1 MLDEV
6 LQSLEDSS
14 PNIAQPRQTSS
25 NLACMSAAACP
36 LPRRLHPWLGR
47 CGVPP
52 ILDHDSDFL
61 HSSAQLQLSPARGG
75 EGRGGALTQIL
86 FALFSSSDAA
96 SAVCRYQAAI
106 ISVASFYSI
115 SNELCR
121 HLDILPHTL
130 NSNEVSSTETC
141 QTCLLLLRCRAAQH

>member
-1 MLDEV
+1 MEAP
-6 LQSLEDSS
+6 S
-14 PNIAQPRQTSS
+14 PNIAQLRQTL
-25 NLACMSAAACP
+25 LACLLQRVPS
-36 LPRRLHPWLGR
+36 LGVSILGWAVAGVR

-141 QTCLLLLRCRAAQH
+141 QTCLPLLRCRAAQH

>member
-1 MLDEV
+1 MEAP
-6 LQSLEDSS
+6 S
-14 PNIAQPRQTSS
+14 PNIAQLRQTL
-25 NLACMSAAACP
+25 LACLLQRVPSLGVSILGWAGAVS
-36 LPRRLHPWLGR
+36 LPSLTMTVTFYTARPSSSCLQPGEGR
-47 CGVPP
+47 
-52 ILDHDSDFL
+52 
-61 HSSAQLQLSPARGG
+61 
-75 EGRGGALTQIL
+75 GRGGALTQIL
-86 FALFSSSDAA
+86 FALFSTSDAA

>member
-1 MLDEV
+1 MEAP
-6 LQSLEDSS
+6 S
-14 PNIAQPRQTSS
+14 PNIAQLRQTL
-25 NLACMSAAACP
+25 LACLLQRVPS
-36 LPRRLHPWLGR
+36 LGVSIL
-47 CGVPP
+47 GWAGAVPP

-86 FALFSSSDAA
+86 FALFSSDAA

-141 QTCLLLLRCRAAQH
+141 QTCLPLLRCRAAQH